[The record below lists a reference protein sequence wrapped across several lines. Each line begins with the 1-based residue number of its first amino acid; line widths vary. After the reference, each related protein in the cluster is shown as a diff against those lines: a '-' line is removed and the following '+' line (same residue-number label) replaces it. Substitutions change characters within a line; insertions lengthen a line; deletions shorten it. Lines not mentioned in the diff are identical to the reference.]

1 MAREFFVPG
10 SIMTGSGALDAS
22 ADTLKKMGKK
32 ALIVT
37 DAMMVELGNCAKV
50 ERVLEHAKVG
60 YSVFDRIGGE
70 PTDVMVK
77 DGLEQYKREGCD
89 FLVGLGGGSPLDTMK
104 SIAVLSSDGGEDITV
119 YMGKEISAAVPPMV
133 AIPTTAGTGSEATQ
147 FSIINDTRNNIKMLL
162 KGKVMLPELA
172 IVDPQFTMTAP
183 AKVTVNTGL
192 DALCHAVEAY
202 TSRRAQTMSDVFA
215 VSAVKRIFK
224 YLPTAYRNG
233 QDGNVCGGIGGGN
246 CLQ

>member
-60 YSVFDRIGGE
+60 YSVFDRSGGE

-77 DGLEQYKREGCD
+77 DGLEQDKREGCD
-89 FLVGLGGGSPLDTMK
+89 FLVGLG
-104 SIAVLSSDGGEDITV
+104 LSLIH
-119 YMGKEISAAVPPMV
+119 I
-133 AIPTTAGTGSEATQ
+133 
-147 FSIINDTRNNIKMLL
+147 
-162 KGKVMLPELA
+162 
-172 IVDPQFTMTAP
+172 
-183 AKVTVNTGL
+183 
-192 DALCHAVEAY
+192 
-202 TSRRAQTMSDVFA
+202 
-215 VSAVKRIFK
+215 
-224 YLPTAYRNG
+224 
-233 QDGNVCGGIGGGN
+233 
-246 CLQ
+246 